1 MLLDYESFGVSIN
14 KVEVLCVLQGP
25 SKKSLACCGAWRPSG
40 VLIPGVYPR
49 SSPNANS
56 ADIEFSLQLDV
67 KDATGVA
74 YQAFDGTPCMLW

>member
-1 MLLDYESFGVSIN
+1 MAALPKD
-14 KVEVLCVLQGP
+14 
-25 SKKSLACCGAWRPSG
+25 KSLRRKKLEFVVPESGLAGLQSPDEKPG
-40 VLIPGVYPR
+40 VLWCLA
-49 SSPNANS
+49 SKWCSDTWDS